1 MFPSTIHNNK
11 TPSWF
16 SGQLSLKA
24 LSCTT
29 FTWSIKHLGW
39 AWVVFLREPCEARKF
54 DISLSICPQRPRF
67 EREAVFR
74 TNYELAKEQWKA
86 DAFNHTSVVDMVV
99 LELYI
104 QRFSHVF
111 SGGDDIGGDD
121 ASVENHSDTN
131 LATNL
136 YRIGAKRRIRRRR
149 PRHVEC
155 KQKSKRLQLQ
165 RYFNDNFIMLL
176 SSFLAFSWYALE
188 DHQTRS
194 KTYIK
199 H

>member
-1 MFPSTIHNNK
+1 M
-11 TPSWF
+11 
-16 SGQLSLKA
+16 
-24 LSCTT
+24 
-29 FTWSIKHLGW
+29 
-39 AWVVFLREPCEARKF
+39 FLREPCETRKF

-99 LELYI
+99 LQLYI

-121 ASVENHSDTN
+121 ASVQNYHSDTN

-136 YRIGAKRRIRRRR
+136 YRIGIGLD
-149 PRHVEC
+149 PE
-155 KQKSKRLQLQ
+155 
-165 RYFNDNFIMLL
+165 
-176 SSFLAFSWYALE
+176 E
-188 DHQTRS
+188 
-194 KTYIK
+194 
-199 H
+199 